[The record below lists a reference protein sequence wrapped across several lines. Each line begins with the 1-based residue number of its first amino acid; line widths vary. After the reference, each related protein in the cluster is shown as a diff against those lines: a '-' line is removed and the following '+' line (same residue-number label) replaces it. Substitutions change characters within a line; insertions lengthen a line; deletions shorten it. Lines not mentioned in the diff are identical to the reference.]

1 MIPQLIQ
8 FFRFL
13 PSILNKNYSV
23 FSPSFVKPVFKKDEQ
38 EELIKSGEISK
49 IAFMPI
55 MPPRNN
61 DTCSIFHDHR
71 VSRMVNYIMKSGRKE
86 LARKLMSETFE
97 KIKRIQVERYH
108 KAQTEEDKAKIILN
122 PVEILHAA
130 IENCRPI
137 VSVLSFLFIRALI
150 NSLF

>member
-1 MIPQLIQ
+1 V
-8 FFRFL
+8 
-13 PSILNKNYSV
+13 YS
-23 FSPSFVKPVFKKDEQ
+23 PAFVKPVFKKDEQ
-38 EELIKSGEISK
+38 EEMIKSGEISK

-61 DTCSIFHDHR
+61 DTCSVFHDHR
-71 VSRMVNYIMKSGRKE
+71 VSRMVNYIMKDGKKE

-108 KAQTEEDKAKIILN
+108 KAQTEEDKSKIILN
-122 PVEILHAA
+122 PVEIFHLA

-137 VSVLSFLFIRALI
+137 VSSFNFIRQH
-150 NSLF
+150 N